1 MTTNNVLLRGRLGRD
16 PQIRTTSKGTAVA
29 SFSVAC
35 DRMYNDKKLTD
46 WINVVA
52 WGRTAEAVGNFLKQG
67 DDVFVSGRLGTR
79 KYTARDGQIRYIT
92 EVTADFIGKS
102 IIPTARAS
110 DLNSFMQFGT
120 VSQEETPAQP
130 EVTNTAANEPI
141 PF

>member
-46 WINVVA
+46 WINVVS
-52 WGRTAEAVGNFLKQG
+52 WGKMAEAVGNLVRKGDEVLVQG
-67 DDVFVSGRLGTR
+67 RMGTR
-79 KYTARDGQIRYIT
+79 KYTAKDGSDRYIT
-92 EVTADFIGKS
+92 EVTAEFIGKS
-102 IIPTARAS
+102 IVPQAS
-110 DLNSFMQFGT
+110 GSGLSTFGQFGT
-120 VSQEETPAQP
+120 PEPETGARSDTSEQ
-130 EVTNTAANEPI
+130 I

>member
-1 MTTNNVLLRGRLGRD
+1 MNQVICRGRLGRD
-16 PQIRTTSKGTAVA
+16 PQIRATSKGTSVA
-29 SFSVAC
+29 NFSVAC
-35 DRMYNDKKLTD
+35 DREYNGQKLTD

-79 KYTARDGQIRYIT
+79 KYTAKDGQIRYIT

-102 IIPTARAS
+102 IIPAARVS

-130 EVTNTAANEPI
+130 EVTNTVANEPI

>member
-16 PQIRTTSKGTAVA
+16 PQIRTTSKGMAVA

-52 WGRTAEAVGNFLKQG
+52 WGKLAEAVGNLVRKGDEVLVQG
-67 DDVFVSGRLGTR
+67 RMGTR
-79 KYTARDGQIRYIT
+79 KYTAKDGSDRYIT
-92 EVTADFIGKS
+92 EVTAEFVGKS
-102 IIPTARAS
+102 IVPPAS
-110 DLNSFMQFGT
+110 GSGLSTFGQFGT
-120 VSQEETPAQP
+120 AEPETG
-130 EVTNTAANEPI
+130 NTSEQI

>member
-1 MTTNNVLLRGRLGRD
+1 MNQVICRGRLGID

-52 WGRTAEAVGNFLKQG
+52 WGKLAEAMGNLVRKGDEVLVQG
-67 DDVFVSGRLGTR
+67 RMGTR
-79 KYTARDGQIRYIT
+79 KYTAKDGSDRYIT
-92 EVTADFIGKS
+92 EVTAEFIGKS
-102 IIPTARAS
+102 IVPPAS
-110 DLNSFMQFGT
+110 GSGLSSFEQFGT
-120 VSQEETPAQP
+120 AEPDTG
-130 EVTNTAANEPI
+130 NTSEQI

>member
-1 MTTNNVLLRGRLGRD
+1 MNSVQVLGNLTRD
-16 PQIRTTSKGTAVA
+16 PQIRATKTGRAVA

-52 WGRTAEAVGNFLKQG
+52 WGKLAEAVGNLVRKGDEVLVQG
-67 DDVFVSGRLGTR
+67 RMGTR
-79 KYTARDGQIRYIT
+79 KYTAKDGTDRYIT

-102 IIPTARAS
+102 IVPPANKGS
-110 DLNSFMQFGT
+110 SEQFGNFEQFGK
-120 VSQEETPAQP
+120 VEP
-130 EVTNTAANEPI
+130 EDGAAAEQI

>member
-1 MTTNNVLLRGRLGRD
+1 MNQVICRGRLGRD

-52 WGRTAEAVGNFLKQG
+52 WGKLAEAMGNLVRKGDEVLVQG
-67 DDVFVSGRLGTR
+67 RMGTR
-79 KYTARDGQIRYIT
+79 KYTAKDGSERYIT
-92 EVTADFIGKS
+92 EVTAEFIGKS
-102 IIPTARAS
+102 IVPPAS
-110 DLNSFMQFGT
+110 GSGLSSFDQFGT
-120 VSQEETPAQP
+120 A
-130 EVTNTAANEPI
+130 EPDTGTTSEQI